1 MSNQPHTCPMT
12 RQQVV
17 DQYFLEHRA
26 KMIDI
31 AAFFDRIERAQP
43 TDDVEDFRV
52 KAMKEAL
59 ALLTDGEGERA
70 DRDRRQARPS
80 HPGAHAAPGR
90 QAQRH
95 PHDARRDQAERQ
107 HRSGPGVD

>member
-70 DRDRRQARPS
+70 RRVLDALSDPTVEPIPKS
-80 HPGAHAAPGR
+80 PGKGATGAYPGT
-90 QAQRH
+90 
-95 PHDARRDQAERQ
+95 
-107 HRSGPGVD
+107 V

>member
-1 MSNQPHTCPMT
+1 
-12 RQQVV
+12 
-17 DQYFLEHRA
+17 
-26 KMIDI
+26 MIDI

-70 DRDRRQARPS
+70 RRVLDALSDPTVEPIPKS
-80 HPGAHAAPGR
+80 PGKGATGAYPGT
-90 QAQRH
+90 
-95 PHDARRDQAERQ
+95 
-107 HRSGPGVD
+107 V